1 MIYPLNE
8 FQAHLHILQL
18 QSSAAWKPFV
28 FFETCII
35 GFSVKNCFQNISN
48 FLNLDYFEKIQI
60 SLITKKVNF
69 ALMIIFSYE
78 KMFQLHPAPHHQD
91 DYILAPFYPDE
102 EDVCMVQGAKKIM
115 Y

>member
-1 MIYPLNE
+1 MVKSLTPRYCRK
-8 FQAHLHILQL
+8 FCHYIL
-18 QSSAAWKPFV
+18 
-28 FFETCII
+28 
-35 GFSVKNCFQNISN
+35 
-48 FLNLDYFEKIQI
+48 
-60 SLITKKVNF
+60 TKKVNF
-69 ALMIIFSYE
+69 ALKIIFSYE